1 MICYVEPDENEN
13 PIEICV
19 TEEQAIE
26 YQKQQANNMDY
37 EYENDQ
43 QALDDFIAVNWGYR
57 KVIVGE

>member
-13 PIEICV
+13 PVEICM

-26 YQKQQANNMDY
+26 YQKQQASNMSY

-57 KVIVGE
+57 KE

>member
-26 YQKQQANNMDY
+26 YQKQQAHNMSY
-37 EYENDQ
+37 EYESDKK
-43 QALDDFIAVNWGYR
+43 ALDDFIAVNWAYR
-57 KVIVGE
+57 KE

>member
-13 PIEICV
+13 PVEICM

-26 YQKQQANNMDY
+26 YQKQQASSMDY

-57 KVIVGE
+57 KE